1 VAINRTAFP
10 NIATPKLK
18 KTSINL
24 GGNFGGQSNL
34 GNVSPFQSKVS
45 SASHIKSLKSQR
57 KVLERVIEIEK
68 DVMDLNTR
76 VKMQDESL
84 LGVRKSLDGI
94 RESIGTLQSGQK
106 AIIDNSKEKAKI
118 EAKQRKNEEQRIKRE
133 KAEGSL
139 EKDTGAD
146 DIKKTDG
153 SVEAKGKESVGFLE
167 TIKRF
172 FIFTIAGWF
181 TDKSIKLINAFAS
194 GNKDLINSIGKKL
207 LGGLAAVGSLMLV
220 AAAGIGPVL
229 AGIGSLIGLIGG
241 LLFNPITLTAL
252 LLAVGIGGTLFA
264 MKKVFDWGRNKA
276 TGGQAFTD
284 KHKELDQK
292 LKDAGMN
299 SQGKVG
305 KNTSRGF
312 RRTGERNEEQ
322 EKLFQEVQ
330 AEREKLKNL
339 KKQQDAEIK
348 ELLKDRRSKR
358 KEVSAA
364 NTSKSNVEWSK
375 SLTAFDKETDKLVK
389 DVKEKYSN
397 KVSSGNVSGGS
408 GGGESITPSANAT
421 DVTSKIGPEPNPEGN
436 ITVIPMPKEQET
448 PTSSTGTSSSV
459 EYIASSNTTNM
470 YVLNSKVQYN
480 TTG

>member
-1 VAINRTAFP
+1 MAINQTAFP

-34 GNVSPFQSKVS
+34 GSVSPFQSKVS

-57 KVLERVIEIEK
+57 RVLERVIEIEK
-68 DVMDLNTR
+68 DVTDLNTR

-84 LGVRKSLDGI
+84 LGVRQSLDGI

-118 EAKQRKNEEQRIKRE
+118 EAKQRKNEEQRIKRQE
-133 KAEGSL
+133 AEGSL

-153 SVEAKGKESVGFLE
+153 SVEAKGKESMGFLE
-167 TIKRF
+167 GIKRF

-181 TDKSIKLINAFAS
+181 TDKSIKLINAFAT

-252 LLAVGIGGTLFA
+252 LIAVGIGGTLFA
-264 MKKVFDWGRNKA
+264 MKKVFDWGRNKV
-276 TGGQAFTD
+276 TGGQEFTN

-292 LKDAGMN
+292 LKDAGM
-299 SQGKVG
+299 SPQGKVG
-305 KNTSRGF
+305 KNTGRGF
-312 RRTGERNEEQ
+312 RKTGERNEEQ

-348 ELLKDRRSKR
+348 ELLKDRRSKK
-358 KEVSAA
+358 KELSAA
-364 NTSKSNVEWSK
+364 NTSKSSADWSK
-375 SLTAFDKETDKLVK
+375 SLKAFDKETDKLVK
-389 DVKEKYSN
+389 GVKEKYSN
-397 KVSSGNVSGGS
+397 KVVSGNVS
-408 GGGESITPSANAT
+408 GGGESITPSANAA

-436 ITVIPMPKEQET
+436 ITVVPMPKEQET

-459 EYIASSNTTNM
+459 DYIATSNTTNM

>member
-1 VAINRTAFP
+1 MAINQTAFP